1 MGFHKVR
8 VCLKELSDQSLERKE
23 IHVGVGV
30 EELKVDLDTALL
42 NKFQRI
48 ISNQKKKASNR
59 LCFAPPLVLFLVLLF
74 SFRHRNVDT
83 INQGADG
90 HVVLSARR
98 RRRRVGC
105 GPRYRRTELKVNVS
119 CDRLTVTDSSDK
131 TMTLIRIYCPRYNVV
146 LSFFPV

>member
-59 LCFAPPLVLFLVLLF
+59 LCFAPPFVLFLVLLF
-74 SFRHRNVDT
+74 SFRHRNVEPID
-83 INQGADG
+83 QGADG
-90 HVVLSARR
+90 HVVISARR
-98 RRRRVGC
+98 RRRVRAEVPADGTRV
-105 GPRYRRTELKVNVS
+105 KDNVW
-119 CDRLTVTDSSDK
+119 CDRLTVDK
-131 TMTLIRIYCPRYNVV
+131 TMTCNTDI
-146 LSFFPV
+146 LSAL

>member
-30 EELKVDLDTALL
+30 EELKVDLDTALR

-83 INQGADG
+83 INQGGNG
-90 HVVLSARR
+90 HVMLSARR
-98 RRRRVGC
+98 RR
-105 GPRYRRTELKVNVS
+105 
-119 CDRLTVTDSSDK
+119 
-131 TMTLIRIYCPRYNVV
+131 
-146 LSFFPV
+146 